1 MLNYD
6 EKFSNK
12 LNSRIK
18 GESLLTF
25 PDDYT
30 VIDIETNGLNSA
42 IDDIIE
48 LSAIRVREG
57 KIVKTF
63 SKLVKPQRPVGR
75 FISNLTGI
83 KNSMLEN
90 EHSIEEVLPDFL
102 EFVGKDTILG
112 HNINFDINFIY
123 DKSIKYF
130 NKAFS
135 NSYVDTLKIAR
146 KLKLDCENHKLQ
158 TLADYYKI
166 KSGRMHR
173 GLEDCRVTYEV
184 YKCLKTYVLA
194 KMAEFM

>member
-1 MLNYD
+1 M
-6 EKFSNK
+6 
-12 LNSRIK
+12 
-18 GESLLTF
+18 TF

-63 SKLVKPQRPVGR
+63 SKLIKPQRPVGG
-75 FISNLTGI
+75 FISKLTGI
-83 KNSMLEN
+83 SNSMLEN
-90 EHSIEEVLPDFL
+90 ELSIEEILPEFL
-102 EFVGKDTILG
+102 EFVGKDTVLG

-123 DKSIKYF
+123 DKSMKYL
-130 NKAFS
+130 NKAFP

-146 KLKLDCENHKLQ
+146 KLKLDCENHKLK
-158 TLADYYKI
+158 TLADYYEI

-173 GLEDCRVTYEV
+173 GLEDCRVTFEL
-184 YKCLKTYVLA
+184 YKCLKAYVLA

>member
-6 EKFSNK
+6 EKFSNR

-18 GESLLTF
+18 GESLMTF

-63 SKLVKPQRPVGR
+63 SKLIKPQRPVGG
-75 FISNLTGI
+75 FISKLTGI
-83 KNSMLEN
+83 SNSMLEN
-90 EHSIEEVLPDFL
+90 ELSIEEILPEFL
-102 EFVGKDTILG
+102 EFVGKDTVLG

-123 DKSIKYF
+123 DKSMKYL
-130 NKAFS
+130 NKAFP

-146 KLKLDCENHKLQ
+146 KLKLDCENHKLK
-158 TLADYYKI
+158 TLADYYEI

-173 GLEDCRVTYEV
+173 GLEDCRVTFEL
-184 YKCLKTYVLA
+184 YKCLKAYVLA
-194 KMAEFM
+194 KMSEFM

>member
-6 EKFSNK
+6 EKFSNR

-18 GESLLTF
+18 GESLMTF

-57 KIVKTF
+57 KIVKIF
-63 SKLVKPQRPVGR
+63 SKLIKPQRPVGG
-75 FISNLTGI
+75 FISKLTGI
-83 KNSMLEN
+83 SNSMLEN
-90 EHSIEEVLPDFL
+90 ELSIEEILPEFL
-102 EFVGKDTILG
+102 EFVGKDTVLG

-123 DKSIKYF
+123 DKSMKYL
-130 NKAFS
+130 NKAFP

-146 KLKLDCENHKLQ
+146 KLKLDCENHKLK
-158 TLADYYKI
+158 TLADYYEI

-173 GLEDCRVTYEV
+173 GLEDCRVTFEL
-184 YKCLKTYVLA
+184 YKCLKAYVLA

>member
-6 EKFSNK
+6 EKFSNR

-18 GESLLTF
+18 GESLMTF

-63 SKLVKPQRPVGR
+63 SKLIKPQRPVGG
-75 FISNLTGI
+75 FISKLTGI
-83 KNSMLEN
+83 SNSMLEN
-90 EHSIEEVLPDFL
+90 ELSIEEILPEFL
-102 EFVGKDTILG
+102 EFVGKDTVLG

-123 DKSIKYF
+123 DKSMKYL
-130 NKAFS
+130 NKAFP

-146 KLKLDCENHKLQ
+146 KLKLDCENHKLK
-158 TLADYYKI
+158 TLADYYEI
-166 KSGRMHR
+166 KSDRMHR
-173 GLEDCRVTYEV
+173 GLEDCRVTFEL
-184 YKCLKTYVLA
+184 YKCLKAYVLA